1 MNGLEADRAEY
12 QPQRSDIPAQ
22 NEIPMSESIN
32 PKPYTILAFCF
43 TPRDKADEVLRELKA
58 AKTLENN
65 HVVATAVVEV
75 DEHGKA
81 HVQQHGRGGVGAAT
95 GIMAGEALALLGGP
109 AGLLVWAVAGGAI
122 GGAVGH
128 FVDRAFTKEDLAK
141 LKDQMPPNSSAIL
154 TMAQDADTDRI
165 TAALQPYQAAVV
177 TLVLGEEAAG
187 AVNQSVVTD
196 APDAGPAEKPA

>member
-1 MNGLEADRAEY
+1 MIT
-12 QPQRSDIPAQ
+12 PQRFTMTQQ
-22 NEIPMSESIN
+22 NEALMNQSTNN
-32 PKPYTILAFCF
+32 PNPYTVLAFCF
-43 TPRDKADEVLRELKA
+43 SDKSRADEVMKELKA
-58 AKTLENN
+58 AKVFEANQ
-65 HVVATAVVEV
+65 VVATAVVEV
-75 DEHGKA
+75 DKHGKA
-81 HVQQHGRGGVGAAT
+81 QVHQHGRGGVGAAT

-128 FVDRAFTKEDLAK
+128 FVDRAFTKDDLAQ

-154 TMAQDADTDRI
+154 TMAKDADTDRI

-187 AVNQSVVTD
+187 AVDQSVAGD
-196 APDAGPAEKPA
+196 APEAGPAEKSM

>member
-1 MNGLEADRAEY
+1 M
-12 QPQRSDIPAQ
+12 SDQAKS
-22 NEIPMSESIN
+22 N
-32 PKPYTILAFCF
+32 PYTILAFCF
-43 TPRDKADEVLRELKA
+43 GQQTRAAEVMKELKA
-58 AKTLENN
+58 AQILEEQ

-81 HVQQHGRGGVGAAT
+81 QVHQHGRGGVGAAA

-128 FVDRAFTKEDLAK
+128 FVDRAFTKDDLAK

-154 TMAQDADTDRI
+154 TMAKGADTDRI

-187 AVNQSVVTD
+187 AVDQSVAADVSAAD
-196 APDAGPAEKPA
+196 AAE